1 MGEAV
6 GSAQVS
12 PGSYV
17 GPALSWLNINYHG
30 FFAAI
35 SDFFNLLVS
44 GLVGL
49 LNLGPP
55 PVVAAVLAV
64 AALAVSGWRLGVL
77 TAFGLGVCIVLGM
90 WTATMQT
97 LALVTLAV
105 FFSVILGVAIG
116 IVVSRRKS
124 LEAAIRPLLDVMQT
138 LPPWVYLVPAVIL
151 FGLGT
156 VPALLST
163 IVFGIAPMVRLT
175 ALALQQVPVERRE
188 LGESIGSRP
197 SQMLAKIELPSAL
210 PTLLVGVNQTILLSL
225 AMVVLAG
232 LVGAGGLGSEV
243 TRGLS
248 RLDFGLGLRASLA
261 IVMLA
266 IILDRVFRGAIPA
279 KFTAVT

>member
-1 MGEAV
+1 MASV
-6 GSAQVS
+6 DSTPIS

-17 GPALSWLNINYHG
+17 GPALTWLNVNYHG

-35 SDFFNLLVS
+35 STFFDLLIS
-44 GLVGL
+44 GIVAILGI
-49 LNLGPP
+49 GPP
-55 PVVAAVLAV
+55 PVVALVLAG
-64 AALAVSGWRLGVL
+64 AALLISGWHLGVL
-77 TAFGLGVCIVLGM
+77 TAFGLGVCILLGM
-90 WTATMQT
+90 WVATMQT
-97 LALVTLAV
+97 LSLVLLAV
-105 FFSVILGVAIG
+105 IFSVIFGVAIG
-116 IVVSRRKS
+116 IVVSRSER
-124 LEAAIRPLLDVMQT
+124 LEAAVKPVLDVMQT

-175 ALALQQVPVERRE
+175 VLALQQVPSERRE
-188 LGESIGSRP
+188 LGHSIGSRP
-197 SQMLAKIELPSAL
+197 IQMLLKVELPSAL

-248 RLDFGLGLRASLA
+248 RLDFGLGLRASFA

-266 IILDRVFRGAIPA
+266 IILDRVFRGAVPPR
-279 KFTAVT
+279 FTVVT

>member
-1 MGEAV
+1 MGAMV
-6 GSAQVS
+6 DSTQLS

-17 GPALSWLNINYHG
+17 GPALTWLNVNYHG

-35 SDFFNLLVS
+35 SAFFDLLIS
-44 GLVGL
+44 GLVAF
-49 LNLGPP
+49 LNLGSP
-55 PVVAAVLAV
+55 PVVALILAG
-64 AALAVSGWRLGVL
+64 AASLLAGWRLGIL
-77 TAFGLGVCIVLGM
+77 TALGFGWCILLGM
-90 WTATMQT
+90 WTDTMET
-97 LALVTLAV
+97 LSLVLLAV
-105 FFSVILGVAIG
+105 LFSVIFGVVIG
-116 IVVSRRKS
+116 IVVSRSKS
-124 LEAAIRPLLDVMQT
+124 LEAGVKPVLDVMQT

-163 IVFGIAPMVRLT
+163 IIFGIAPMVRLT
-175 ALALQQVPVERRE
+175 VLALQQVPSERRE
-188 LGESIGSRP
+188 LGQSIGSRP
-197 SQMLAKIELPSAL
+197 LQMLIKIELPSAL

-248 RLDFGLGLRASLA
+248 RLDFGLGLRASLS

-279 KFTAVT
+279 KFTAVI